1 MRDANFYLT
10 KEGYQK
16 LSEELDYLKTT
27 RRREISNEIGRARGF
42 GDISENAEYDA
53 AKDAQ
58 AHNEKKISELENKLA
73 HAQIIDND
81 KMAKDEVLVGA
92 KVALKDLDTD
102 EEIEYILVSEMESN
116 YDENK
121 ISITSP
127 VGAGLLNHKLGEEV
141 DITIPAGKL
150 RYKILKISR

>member
-1 MRDANFYLT
+1 MHDANFYLT

-58 AHNEKKISELENKLA
+58 GHNEKKISELENKLA

-81 KMAKDEVLVGA
+81 KMAKDEVLIGA
-92 KVALKDLDTD
+92 KVALRDLDTD
-102 EEIEYILVSEMESN
+102 EEMEYILVSEMESN